1 MTPVSEVSE
10 PLEYPSLYLDF
21 SAEAAVGVTGV
32 QAEDNEEEMGEAE
45 EMEEPPAAVPF
56 SRLFTC
62 ADRSDWALMIV
73 GSIAAAAHRTAL
85 VVYLHY
91 FAKIIE
97 AMRSGTSSSS
107 EERYDRLLNVKVSC
121 WILTGERQTAIIR
134 SKYVQVLLNQDLS
147 FFDTYGNNRDIVSQ
161 VLSDVLLIQSALIE
175 KITLITLA
183 MGPFIVA
190 VGGISNIFLHRLAK
204 NIQDAYDDAA
214 SIAEQIWRKEDRTES
229 LEWRWESI
237 PHRKVDILG
246 ATGGIGQPLSLL
258 MKLNPLISNLALYDI
273 SNTLGVAA
281 DVSHINTRSEVS

>member
-1 MTPVSEVSE
+1 
-10 PLEYPSLYLDF
+10 
-21 SAEAAVGVTGV
+21 
-32 QAEDNEEEMGEAE
+32 MGEAE

-107 EERYDRLLNVKVSC
+107 EERYDRLLN
-121 WILTGERQTAIIR
+121 
-134 SKYVQVLLNQDLS
+134 
-147 FFDTYGNNRDIVSQ
+147 
-161 VLSDVLLIQSALIE
+161 
-175 KITLITLA
+175 ITLITLA